1 MYTDIRE
8 FEKVLRKLNYEDLTI
23 VLYVI
28 DNRQPIEINDNCIYL
43 GNVEDWFSKYVN
55 CRIQTILNV

>member
-23 VLYVI
+23 ILYVI
-28 DNRQPIEINDNCIYL
+28 DNRRRIEINDNCIYL
-43 GNVEDWFSKYVN
+43 GNVEVEYSKYVSY
-55 CRIQTILNV
+55 RVQAISIV